1 VNRIP
6 RATAAAGAVGAGGDA
21 AAVGKATMG
30 LRDRLAT
37 LFGTSGGNGTV
48 AADQA
53 RAQEMHGRETGQT
66 SHEQDGTRQRME
78 AELDAQRT
86 QRASLAPAA
95 AAGCPHTVLVPRWDS
110 PADLGH
116 EERAS
121 GFTCDACHA
130 AFTAAEGH
138 ALRQSE
144 AARVRQQLEQDGAG
158 PAPA

>member
-1 VNRIP
+1 
-6 RATAAAGAVGAGGDA
+6 
-21 AAVGKATMG
+21 MG

-37 LFGTSGGNGTV
+37 LFGKPGGHDTL

-53 RAQEMHGRETGQT
+53 RAQEMHGRETQQT

-86 QRASLAPAA
+86 QRAGATPAA
-95 AAGCPHTVLVPRWDS
+95 APGCPHTVLVPRWDN

-121 GFTCDACHA
+121 GFTCDACQR
-130 AFTAAEGH
+130 AFSAAEGH

-144 AARVRQQLEQDGAG
+144 AARLRQQLAGAGEG
-158 PAPA
+158 PAPS

>member
-1 VNRIP
+1 
-6 RATAAAGAVGAGGDA
+6 
-21 AAVGKATMG
+21 MG
-30 LRDRLAT
+30 LRNRLAT
-37 LFGTSGGNGTV
+37 LFGKSAGDGTL

-53 RAQEMHGRETGQT
+53 RPQEMHGRETRQT

-78 AELDAQRT
+78 AELDAQRM
-86 QRASLAPAA
+86 QRAGPAPAA
-95 AAGCPHTVLVPRWDS
+95 MASCPHTVLVPRWDS

-130 AFTAAEGH
+130 AFSAAEGH

-144 AARVRQQLEQDGAG
+144 AARVRQQLEQDGAD
-158 PAPA
+158 PAPTAGP